1 MVDHTRYAR
10 GNEMEKEWQRK
21 LWSKITYNDSFSYAL
36 TRIRK
41 AISNVQPVTCT
52 TTKHTQTIEN
62 EMSTTCCR
70 YGIDAN
76 LLPSSDIFHTSE
88 TYFLHF
94 THLIRLERKCTRC
107 KLKLHIV
114 SWLQS
119 KFGRVMVIFNGVC
132 SVSHQLFPSHSLHLP
147 LPLSLCPPVAF
158 HSFTLELSSLI
169 SVFLITHN
177 NKLSV
182 TLSWQKSLLWIAKMN
197 RMKNDGPFAGL
208 EEQSVG
214 HHEGDWK
221 EWKEITFGYT
231 IIYLYHFMFI
241 PFSSTAFFAVPVQQ
255 MAAFSIHTDPNWQWH
270 LKSMRIKSVP
280 CWNAILSHAMYSE
293 QYNQEKFNVSPFAEA
308 GKKWIWLQKTFRLAE
323 QAIIARNIQTNK
335 VNRIQFVSDTKIRKS
350 C

>member
-1 MVDHTRYAR
+1 MRWPGSAKPFQTFSQSLAQQLSIHKPSRMKWAQLAVAVESMQTCCPRPTFFILQKHIFCTLHIWYAWK
-10 GNEMEKEWQRK
+10 GNVLDVSWNCILCQNSVG
-21 LWSKITYNDSFSYAL
+21 WWSFSMVSAL
-36 TRIRK
+36 CHI
-41 AISNVQPVTCT
+41 NF
-52 TTKHTQTIEN
+52 
-62 EMSTTCCR
+62 
-70 YGIDAN
+70 
-76 LLPSSDIFHTSE
+76 FHLTLS
-88 TYFLHF
+88 
-94 THLIRLERKCTRC
+94 IC
-107 KLKLHIV
+107 
-114 SWLQS
+114 
-119 KFGRVMVIFNGVC
+119 
-132 SVSHQLFPSHSLHLP
+132 
-147 LPLSLCPPVAF
+147 LSLSLGPPVAF

-270 LKSMRIKSVP
+270 LKSMRMKSVP

-293 QYNQEKFNVSPFAEA
+293 QYNQEKFSVSPFAEA